1 MKMTGE
7 NHTTQ
12 IVTIGSLLLAL
23 ILVSGTIWMGHS
35 AKKDTEDA
43 VRSVSL
49 LYLDELA
56 GRREQVVEDNLRE
69 KVDTIR
75 IAIDLMTGD
84 DLSDKSRMESY
95 QTRMKR
101 LYKLEKFAFVD
112 TDGLI
117 YTSTGTE
124 TNIGEYAFDYKT
136 LSEPEISIVDPSDG
150 EKRVIIAVPVDLDFQ
165 GKKMSVCFMAVDMDE
180 MLSGVSVTTNTQGAT
195 FCNLYTQNGTAL
207 TNAVLGGLAQE
218 DNLLDAMQI
227 AVFESPYSY
236 ENFSQEFSSGTRGVV
251 SFTYNG
257 IRETLTYI
265 PVRGTDWQLTYL
277 IRESVIGDRISS
289 ISQETL
295 TRSIVQSVL
304 TIAVMAAM
312 FGFIFS
318 QTRKNNNLL
327 LEKETTEAEMRVKQ
341 EELEQRIA
349 LQTQLEE
356 QSLALSDALH
366 VAEDASRAK
375 TAFLSSM
382 SHEIRTPMNA
392 IIGLDNIALNDPDIS
407 DKTRDYLE
415 KIGAS
420 AEHLLQLINDILD
433 MSRIE
438 SGRMTLKNEEFSFP
452 ELLKAINTM
461 FSSQCQDKGLEY
473 RCHLNSGRLLYRRQY
488 EAAAGADQYPR
499 QRGQIHAGGRE
510 G

>member
-12 IVTIGSLLLAL
+12 IVIIGSLLLAL

-75 IAIDLMTGD
+75 IAIDLMTGG
-84 DLSDKSRMESY
+84 DLSDKARMESY
-95 QTRMKR
+95 QTSMKR

-180 MLSGVSVTTNTQGAT
+180 MLSGVSVTTNSQGAT

-227 AVFESPYSY
+227 AVFESPYS
-236 ENFSQEFSSGTRGVV
+236 
-251 SFTYNG
+251 
-257 IRETLTYI
+257 
-265 PVRGTDWQLTYL
+265 
-277 IRESVIGDRISS
+277 
-289 ISQETL
+289 
-295 TRSIVQSVL
+295 
-304 TIAVMAAM
+304 
-312 FGFIFS
+312 
-318 QTRKNNNLL
+318 
-327 LEKETTEAEMRVKQ
+327 
-341 EELEQRIA
+341 
-349 LQTQLEE
+349 
-356 QSLALSDALH
+356 
-366 VAEDASRAK
+366 
-375 TAFLSSM
+375 
-382 SHEIRTPMNA
+382 
-392 IIGLDNIALNDPDIS
+392 
-407 DKTRDYLE
+407 
-415 KIGAS
+415 
-420 AEHLLQLINDILD
+420 
-433 MSRIE
+433 
-438 SGRMTLKNEEFSFP
+438 
-452 ELLKAINTM
+452 
-461 FSSQCQDKGLEY
+461 
-473 RCHLNSGRLLYRRQY
+473 
-488 EAAAGADQYPR
+488 
-499 QRGQIHAGGRE
+499 
-510 G
+510 